1 MSRVAVM
8 LAIFCGLLLS
18 CTSNKGKPDITIAC
32 AASAQFAVR
41 DLASK
46 FSELKNLK
54 IEVITGSSGRL
65 TTQLMN
71 GAPFDIFFS
80 ANMSYPQLLFEKVLF
95 IDKTSIYAKGV
106 PVFWTNKK
114 EYDLSR
120 IGWLMQMDKI
130 KKIAIADPKNA
141 PYGTAAMQFFKDMEW
156 HGWLER
162 KLVYGESISQVNEYI
177 LSQNADIGVTAKSI
191 VSSPKLKGI
200 GKYKEFSDD
209 YWIPQGLV
217 AMKNDNGEKM
227 KMEFLQFVLSNEG
240 KGILK
245 KYGFAF

>member
-1 MSRVAVM
+1 MSRAAAMLVM
-8 LAIFCGLLLS
+8 ISLMLLS
-18 CTSNKGKPDITIAC
+18 CTSQEGKADLTIAC

-41 DLASK
+41 DLADQ
-46 FSELKNLK
+46 FSEIKNLK
-54 IEVITGSSGRL
+54 IDVIAGSSGRL

-80 ANMSYPQLLFEKVLF
+80 ADMSYPKLLFEKGLCIGDASV
-95 IDKTSIYAKGV
+95 YAKGV
-106 PVFWTNKK
+106 PVFWTSKK

-120 IGWLMQMDKI
+120 IGWLLQMDKI
-130 KKIAIADPKNA
+130 NKVAIADPKNA
-141 PYGTAAMQFFKDMEW
+141 PYGAAAIQFFKDQEW
-156 HGWLER
+156 LWWLER
-162 KLVYGESISQVNEYI
+162 KFVYGESISQVNEYI
-177 LSQNADIGVTAKSI
+177 LSENADIGVTAKSI

-200 GKYKEFSDD
+200 GKYLAFSQE

-217 AMKNDNGEKM
+217 AMKNENGEEM
-227 KMEFLQFVLSNEG
+227 KTEFLQFVLSNQG